1 MFVLLEKNAP
11 QNSLETRVYIKNELK
26 KKVPSYM
33 VPRKI
38 NILDKF
44 QINSNGKVD
53 RKKILMK
60 NTLRGEKKTMKATT
74 NFSSCLENAIKNKKI
89 ICKNN

>member
-33 VPRKI
+33 LPRKI

-60 NTLRGEKKTMKATT
+60 NT
-74 NFSSCLENAIKNKKI
+74 
-89 ICKNN
+89 

>member
-1 MFVLLEKNAP
+1 MFVLLEKKAP
-11 QNSLETRVYIKNELK
+11 QNSSETRVYIKNELK

-38 NILDKF
+38 TILDKF

-60 NTLRGEKKTMKATT
+60 NT
-74 NFSSCLENAIKNKKI
+74 
-89 ICKNN
+89 

>member
-38 NILDKF
+38 TILDKF

-60 NTLRGEKKTMKATT
+60 NT
-74 NFSSCLENAIKNKKI
+74 
-89 ICKNN
+89 